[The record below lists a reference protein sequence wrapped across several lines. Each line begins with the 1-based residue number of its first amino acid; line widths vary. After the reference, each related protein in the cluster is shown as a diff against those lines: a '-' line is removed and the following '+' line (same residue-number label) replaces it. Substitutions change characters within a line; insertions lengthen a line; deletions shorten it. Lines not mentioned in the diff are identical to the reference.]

1 MIPEALF
8 KTLFAVFS
16 LGLSLADLKSG
27 MIPRAAFVFAF
38 PVFFVLGLIKEKPLP
53 PGAMLTGALLGLF
66 VFLIAFFVSN
76 KKLGLADVWYSALA
90 GMALGPLRWY
100 AAMSIACVLG
110 IGYMFVSKRRQIP
123 FIPFMTLGSIIA
135 IIIR

>member
-66 VFLIAFFVSN
+66 VFLLAFFVSN
-76 KKLGLADVWYSALA
+76 KKLGLADIWYSALA
-90 GMALGPLRWY
+90 GMALGPLCWY
-100 AAMSIACVLG
+100 AAISIACVLG